1 MYLKQRFFLFAIP
14 FLLLS
19 CEENNTTTLSK
30 LPSSN
35 LNQDSSTIQQKSH
48 VEKIYFN
55 VPSTMKTAYILKKAG
70 ATYDASFPL
79 NPNKANDDFTT
90 EQQALLLGIYGSDLN
105 YTIVSNK
112 NQETI
117 YYLNSINS
125 LGEKLGLGNILN
137 QEMKNR
143 IEKNVNSKD
152 SMQVII
158 TDLFWKIEQSL
169 NEDGRSRIGA
179 LIVTGGWIEGLYVAT
194 QIAIKMPEN
203 IKIKSIICQQKFSS
217 NDVLELVKNSCSS
230 EFISDV
236 VLRPLEQINASLSTI
251 KTRKEFYSSELN
263 VDENDMIIDNNV
275 INEITTIIEQIRD
288 DITH

>member
-19 CEENNTTTLSK
+19 CEETNTTTFSK
-30 LPSSN
+30 LPSFN
-35 LNQDSSTIQQKSH
+35 LNQDSSTIQQESH

-70 ATYDASFPL
+70 ATYDSSFPL

-217 NDVLELVKNSCSS
+217 KDVLELVKNSCSS
-230 EFISDV
+230 EYISDV
-236 VLRPLEQINASLSTI
+236 VLRPLKQINASLSTI

>member
-14 FLLLS
+14 FLLLA
-19 CEENNTTTLSK
+19 CEETNTTTFSK

-35 LNQDSSTIQQKSH
+35 LNQDSSTKQQESH

-217 NDVLELVKNSCSS
+217 KDVLELVKNSCSS
-230 EFISDV
+230 EYISDV
-236 VLRPLEQINASLSTI
+236 VLRPLKRINASLSTI

>member
-1 MYLKQRFFLFAIP
+1 MYLGQRFFLFAIP

-19 CEENNTTTLSK
+19 CEETNTTTFSK
-30 LPSSN
+30 LPSFN
-35 LNQDSSTIQQKSH
+35 LNQDSSTIQQESH

-217 NDVLELVKNSCSS
+217 KDVLELVKNSCSS
-230 EFISDV
+230 EYISDV
-236 VLRPLEQINASLSTI
+236 VLRPLKQINASLSKI
-251 KTRKEFYSSELN
+251 KTRQEFYSSELN
-263 VDENDMIIDNNV
+263 IDENDMIIDNNV

>member
-14 FLLLS
+14 FLLLA
-19 CEENNTTTLSK
+19 CEETNTTTFSK

-35 LNQDSSTIQQKSH
+35 INQDSSINQQESH

-217 NDVLELVKNSCSS
+217 KDVLELVKNSCSS
-230 EFISDV
+230 EYISDV
-236 VLRPLEQINASLSTI
+236 VLRPLKQINASLSKI
-251 KTRKEFYSSELN
+251 KTRQEFYSSELN

>member
-1 MYLKQRFFLFAIP
+1 MYLRQRFFLFAIP

-19 CEENNTTTLSK
+19 CEENNTTTFSK
-30 LPSSN
+30 LPSFN
-35 LNQDSSTIQQKSH
+35 LNQDSSTIQQESH

-217 NDVLELVKNSCSS
+217 KDVLELVKNSCSS
-230 EFISDV
+230 EYISDV
-236 VLRPLEQINASLSTI
+236 VLRPLKQINASLSTI

>member
-1 MYLKQRFFLFAIP
+1 MCLKQRFFLFAIP

-19 CEENNTTTLSK
+19 CEETNTKTFSK

-35 LNQDSSTIQQKSH
+35 LNQDSPTIQQESH

-217 NDVLELVKNSCSS
+217 KDVLELVKNSCSS
-230 EFISDV
+230 EYISDV
-236 VLRPLEQINASLSTI
+236 VLRPLKQINASLSTI

-263 VDENDMIIDNNV
+263 IDENDMIIDNNV

>member
-19 CEENNTTTLSK
+19 CEETNTTTFSK
-30 LPSSN
+30 LPSFN
-35 LNQDSSTIQQKSH
+35 LNQDSSTIQQESH

-217 NDVLELVKNSCSS
+217 KDVLELVKNSCSS
-230 EFISDV
+230 EYISDV
-236 VLRPLEQINASLSTI
+236 VLGPLKQINASLSKI
-251 KTRKEFYSSELN
+251 KTRQEFYSSELN
-263 VDENDMIIDNNV
+263 IDENDMIIDNNV

>member
-14 FLLLS
+14 FLLLA
-19 CEENNTTTLSK
+19 CEETNTTTFSK

-35 LNQDSSTIQQKSH
+35 INQDSSINQQESH

-217 NDVLELVKNSCSS
+217 KDVLELVKNSCSS
-230 EFISDV
+230 EYISDV
-236 VLRPLEQINASLSTI
+236 LLRPLKQINTSLSKI
-251 KTRKEFYSSELN
+251 KTRQEFYSSELN
-263 VDENDMIIDNNV
+263 IDENDMIIDNNV

>member
-19 CEENNTTTLSK
+19 CEETNTTTFSK
-30 LPSSN
+30 LPSFN
-35 LNQDSSTIQQKSH
+35 LNQDSSTSQQESH

-79 NPNKANDDFTT
+79 NPNKVNDDFTT

-217 NDVLELVKNSCSS
+217 KDVLELVKNSCSS
-230 EFISDV
+230 EYISDV
-236 VLRPLEQINASLSTI
+236 VLRPLKQINASLSKI

-263 VDENDMIIDNNV
+263 IDENDMIIDNNV

>member
-14 FLLLS
+14 FLLLA
-19 CEENNTTTLSK
+19 CEETNTTTFSK

-35 LNQDSSTIQQKSH
+35 LNQDSSIYQQESH

-179 LIVTGGWIEGLYVAT
+179 LIVAGGWIEGLYVAT

-217 NDVLELVKNSCSS
+217 KDVLELVKNSCSS
-230 EFISDV
+230 EYISDV
-236 VLRPLEQINASLSTI
+236 VFRPLKQINASLSTI

>member
-19 CEENNTTTLSK
+19 CEETNTTTFSK
-30 LPSSN
+30 LPSFN
-35 LNQDSSTIQQKSH
+35 LNQDSSTIQQESH
-48 VEKIYFN
+48 IEKIYFN

-70 ATYDASFPL
+70 ASYDASFPL

-217 NDVLELVKNSCSS
+217 KDVLELVKNSCSS
-230 EFISDV
+230 EYISDV
-236 VLRPLEQINASLSTI
+236 VLRPLKQINASLSKI
-251 KTRKEFYSSELN
+251 KTRQEFYSSELN
-263 VDENDMIIDNNV
+263 IDENDMIIDNNV

>member
-19 CEENNTTTLSK
+19 CEETNTTTFSK
-30 LPSSN
+30 LPSFN
-35 LNQDSSTIQQKSH
+35 LNQDSSTSQQESH

-217 NDVLELVKNSCSS
+217 KDVLELVKNSCSS
-230 EFISDV
+230 EYISDV
-236 VLRPLEQINASLSTI
+236 VLRPLKQINASLSKI
-251 KTRKEFYSSELN
+251 KTRQEFYSSELN
-263 VDENDMIIDNNV
+263 IDENDMIIDNNV
-275 INEITTIIEQIRD
+275 INEISTIIEQIRD

>member
-14 FLLLS
+14 FLLLA
-19 CEENNTTTLSK
+19 CEETNTTTFSK

-35 LNQDSSTIQQKSH
+35 LNQDSSTNQQESH

-117 YYLNSINS
+117 YYLS
-125 LGEKLGLGNILN
+125 LIH
-137 QEMKNR
+137 
-143 IEKNVNSKD
+143 I
-152 SMQVII
+152 
-158 TDLFWKIEQSL
+158 
-169 NEDGRSRIGA
+169 
-179 LIVTGGWIEGLYVAT
+179 
-194 QIAIKMPEN
+194 
-203 IKIKSIICQQKFSS
+203 
-217 NDVLELVKNSCSS
+217 
-230 EFISDV
+230 
-236 VLRPLEQINASLSTI
+236 
-251 KTRKEFYSSELN
+251 
-263 VDENDMIIDNNV
+263 
-275 INEITTIIEQIRD
+275 
-288 DITH
+288 

>member
-1 MYLKQRFFLFAIP
+1 
-14 FLLLS
+14 
-19 CEENNTTTLSK
+19 
-30 LPSSN
+30 
-35 LNQDSSTIQQKSH
+35 
-48 VEKIYFN
+48 
-55 VPSTMKTAYILKKAG
+55 MKTAYILKKAG

-217 NDVLELVKNSCSS
+217 KDVLELVKNSCSS
-230 EFISDV
+230 EYISDV
-236 VLRPLEQINASLSTI
+236 VLRPLKQINASLSTI